1 MSCRW
6 ENNSSIQKRLKV
18 KYQICQLNC
27 ERLYL
32 MGHRRYVIFVLLFP
46 IVELVTLGYTTH
58 SKVNKIDGDA
68 SRLVKQ
74 GIIYN
79 GVNLKIPRSYT
90 SKYNRYYG
98 LSRNQMVF
106 FTSVNRSYL
115 LAKKYSILKRVQ
127 FDSKTK

>member
-1 MSCRW
+1 
-6 ENNSSIQKRLKV
+6 
-18 KYQICQLNC
+18 
-27 ERLYL
+27 
-32 MGHRRYVIFVLLFP
+32 MGHRCYVIFVLLFP
-46 IVELVTLGYTTH
+46 TVELVTLGYTTH

-79 GVNLKIPRSYT
+79 GVNLKIPRSYS

-106 FTSVNRSYL
+106 FTSVNRSYFS
-115 LAKKYSILKRVQ
+115 AKKYNILKRGNLIPRQSNMAVRLATTPCKNLAACQ
-127 FDSKTK
+127 KDVFAIGL